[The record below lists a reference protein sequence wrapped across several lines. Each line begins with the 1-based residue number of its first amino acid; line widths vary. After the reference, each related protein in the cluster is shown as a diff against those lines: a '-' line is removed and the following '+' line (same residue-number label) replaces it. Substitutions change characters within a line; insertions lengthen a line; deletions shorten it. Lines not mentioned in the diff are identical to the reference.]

1 MEKEYTTEKG
11 SQAWGLEATYASAES
26 AARDW
31 PGEPILVRDVTPWR
45 PLRDDEP

>member
-1 MEKEYTTEKG
+1 MEKEYTTDEG
-11 SQAWGLEATYASAES
+11 MRRWGYEATYGSPES

-45 PLRDDEP
+45 PLRDDQP